1 MKGFN
6 YTTGAEFD
14 LPVAQLREELQS
26 IVDAGGY
33 RLVENGETFAK
44 GKDGR
49 IIWEAYGNV
58 TLKKSTSPAAAPSAL
73 QLRTTVHP
81 DDIEGYADNGA

>member
-6 YTTGAEFD
+6 YTTQADFD
-14 LPVAQLREELQS
+14 LPVAKLREELQE
-26 IVDAGGY
+26 IVDNGGF
-33 RLVENGETFAK
+33 RRVENGETFAH

-58 TLKKSTSPAAAPSAL
+58 AAKSPAQRSTQELCARA
-73 QLRTTVHP
+73 HP
-81 DDIEGYADNGA
+81 DDVEGYADSSP